1 MADLTAMMQ
10 AAAGAAGDENLYIED
25 VFSTYLYTGNGSTQT
40 ITNDIDLDGEGGLVW
55 GKSRSNAYD
64 NFLVDSARGITKFLT
79 SNETREQQTDANVIT
94 AFNSNGF
101 SLGVGGAVSSN
112 NTGATFASWTFR
124 KAPKFFDVVTY
135 TGTGANRTVSHN
147 LGSVPGCIIVKRTD
161 TTGDWQVYHRANTA
175 SPETDYLV
183 LNSTAATAD
192 SNTRWND
199 TQPTDA
205 VFSLGTEA
213 TVNASGG
220 TYVAYLFA
228 HDDGGFGDDGSENVI
243 SCGSFTYNSSSGNT
257 INLGYEPQWILVK
270 SATDVTQ
277 WYMQDTMRGMASGP
291 DSGARLF
298 PNLSSAEDTSF
309 LVGPTA
315 TGFNIKPGFFSN
327 GNNIIY
333 IAIRRGPMKVPTT
346 GTSVF
351 TPIARTGTGANAT
364 VTSVGFPV
372 DLLMSTSRQG
382 FDAES
387 WWDRLR
393 NSGGAGRLLP
403 SSTSAEIAGST
414 DSLTGLDVM
423 DGFKVG
429 VDTNGR
435 INFSLWTYVYH
446 CFRRAPGFFDVVC
459 YTGTG
464 SATTFS
470 HNLGVVPELMI
481 MKKRSATDD
490 WAVYAGDNT
499 DFLLLNTTAATADD
513 NTYWNDTTPTS
524 SVFSVGTNADVNTS
538 AATYV
543 AYLFAS
549 LAGVSK
555 VGSYT
560 GNGTSVSVTTG
571 FQPRFILVKRTD
583 STGNWI
589 VGDSARGLVAGDDPF
604 LLLNSTAAEVTNQ
617 DWVDVSATG
626 FTINETA
633 ANANVNTGTYIY
645 LAIS

>member
-1 MADLTAMMQ
+1 
-10 AAAGAAGDENLYIED
+10 
-25 VFSTYLYTGNGSTQT
+25 
-40 ITNDIDLDGEGGLVW
+40 
-55 GKSRSNAYD
+55 
-64 NFLVDSARGITKFLT
+64 
-79 SNETREQQTDANVIT
+79 
-94 AFNSNGF
+94 
-101 SLGVGGAVSSN
+101 
-112 NTGATFASWTFR
+112 
-124 KAPKFFDVVTY
+124 VTY
-135 TGTGANRTVSHN
+135 TGTGVARTVAHN
-147 LGSVPGCIIVKRTD
+147 LGSVPGCIIVKCTSD
-161 TTGDWQVYHRANTA
+161 AEGWFVYHRSESNT
-175 SPETDYLV
+175 ENGYLN
-183 LNSTAATAD
+183 LNSPWAVNYTP
-192 SNTRWND
+192 SVWNNT
-199 TQPTDA
+199 TPTSS
-205 VFSLGTEA
+205 VFTLGTRNE
-213 TVNASGG
+213 VNG
-220 TYVAYLFA
+220 TGKTFVAYLFA
-228 HDDGGFGDDGSENVI
+228 HDDGGFGDDGEQNVI
-243 SCGSFTYNSSSGNT
+243 SCGTYT
-257 INLGYEPQWILVK
+257 IPGAPLDVNLGYEPQFLLIK
-270 SATDVTQ
+270 RTDTTGD
-277 WYMQDTMRGMASGP
+277 WYIIDTMRGFTVSDNPVTLKPNSSDSEGGLAKYRITNTGFGGAFDGG
-291 DSGARLF
+291 DSG
-298 PNLSSAEDTSF
+298 TY
-309 LVGPTA
+309 
-315 TGFNIKPGFFSN
+315 
-327 GNNIIY
+327 IY
-333 IAIRRGPMKVPTT
+333 IAIRRGPMKTPES

>member
-135 TGTGANRTVSHN
+135 TGTGANRTVAHN